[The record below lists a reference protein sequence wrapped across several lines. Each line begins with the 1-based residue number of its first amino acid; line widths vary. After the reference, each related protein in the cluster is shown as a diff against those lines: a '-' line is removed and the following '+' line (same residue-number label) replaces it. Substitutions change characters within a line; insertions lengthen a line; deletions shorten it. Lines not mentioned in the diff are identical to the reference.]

1 MSRQVVMGWILY
13 SKKLILVHDTGCYTC
28 WHIRIVS
35 QFKEKR
41 IMKNILIRECTH
53 HDLESIFQLDQLWDG
68 ENIAYVFTYESR
80 EDFITDFERFQKYF
94 LVAENE
100 GQIVGY
106 ANGSVRVNKTV
117 AILPKQEMYLEIE
130 NIYVL
135 PEYRNRRVGGDL
147 LEKLLKVAEQNGI
160 KRFFVSTVTKDMD
173 RILRFYQDHG
183 FNPWYV
189 ELFK

>member
-1 MSRQVVMGWILY
+1 
-13 SKKLILVHDTGCYTC
+13 
-28 WHIRIVS
+28 
-35 QFKEKR
+35 
-41 IMKNILIRECTH
+41 MKDILIRECTH
-53 HDLESIFQLDQLWDG
+53 RNLESISTLDQLWDE
-68 ENIAYVFTYESR
+68 ENVAYVFMYESR

-117 AILPKQEMYLEIE
+117 AILPKQEIYLEIE

-183 FNPWYV
+183 FIPWYV